1 MTRFQAPI
9 PGAKS
14 RYKLSLARRVAAPL
28 ALVGLGF
35 FSSGL
40 QAQNGVHRI
49 GTPQNDV
56 LKGRGGDDLL
66 EGLGGDDVLKG
77 RRGDD
82 VLDGGPGADL
92 LRGDRGDDLLRT
104 DGNGDTLVGGRGDD
118 TFYVAVGSEGT
129 VDIRDFDADDDRL
142 VIAMVRPNGLNSDSL
157 VQVGRDTTLTLT
169 TGGALTGIR
178 TLEICFRGVARADLQ
193 EANIE
198 FVSAMPGFGNL
209 RLISLY
215 DEPLA
220 HEGPTALDD
229 GDELVFVS
237 NRINPNGNQFVVVSQ
252 FEADEGETVDITD
265 TGETIDLGLRDA
277 IVMANGATLSNSG
290 QIIICRQGNMTV
302 PAGLSL
308 YDPETGEVTDLLS
321 EHDGKQFNSPN
332 DVVQSS
338 LGEIWFTDPEYGF
351 QQGFRPL
358 PESGNNVWLF
368 DPATG
373 ATTAVVQSPATGLP
387 LDPLPGIAP
396 LSRPNGIALSNDE
409 QFLYVT
415 DTGFQIGTG
424 AILQGGPRTV
434 YRYRINRGSAGTFL
448 SDRVVVA
455 TAAVNIPDGV
465 KIDPAGNVWFS
476 TGNGVHRV
484 DPNHIPTGVAPV
496 PGGAANF
503 ELIDTGV
510 YVMGEGALYFLPREE
525 QE

>member
-1 MTRFQAPI
+1 MTRLQAPLL
-9 PGAKS
+9 GAKS
-14 RYKLSLARRVAAPL
+14 RCTPSLVGRVAAPL
-28 ALVGLGF
+28 ALACLGF
-35 FSSGL
+35 FSAAL
-40 QAQNGVHRI
+40 QAQTGVHRI

-104 DGNGDTLVGGRGDD
+104 DGSGDSLIGGRGDD
-118 TFYVAVGSEGT
+118 TFYVSAGSDGT
-129 VDIRDFDADDDRL
+129 VVIRDFDPDDDRV
-142 VIAMVRPNGLNSDSL
+142 VIAMVGLAGLNSQNL
-157 VQVGRDTTLTLT
+157 VQTGRHTTLTLT
-169 TGGALTGIR
+169 TATNS
-178 TLEICFRGVARADLQ
+178 LEVCFRGVRRADLQ

-198 FVSAMPGFGNL
+198 FVSQTPGFGNL

-215 DEPLA
+215 DDPLA

-252 FEADEGETVDITD
+252 FEADEGDTVDITD
-265 TGETIDLGLRDA
+265 SGETIDLGLRDA

-290 QIIICRQGNMTV
+290 NIIFCRQGNMAV

-308 YDPETGEVTDLLS
+308 FDPETGQVTDILS

-332 DVVQSS
+332 DVVESS
-338 LGEIWFTDPEYGF
+338 LGKIWFTDPEYGF

-387 LDPLPGIAP
+387 LDPLPGLAP

-415 DTGFQIGTG
+415 DTGFQIGNG
-424 AILQGGPRTV
+424 DILANGPRSV
-434 YRYRINRGSAGTFL
+434 YRYRINRVNGETFL
-448 SDRVVVA
+448 SDRETIA
-455 TAAVNIPDGV
+455 TATNNIPDGV
-465 KIDPAGNVWFS
+465 KVDPAGNVWYA
-476 TGNGVHRV
+476 TGDGLHTI
-484 DPNHIPTGVAPV
+484 DPDNTPIGLARV

-503 ELIDTGV
+503 ELIDTGI
-510 YVMGEGALYFLPREE
+510 YVMGEGALYFLPRLE